1 MKLIYLH
8 LYKDT
13 YLIFISLQVNL
24 HVILNLFKNFEE
36 KNLVN
41 KIKSIY

>member
-13 YLIFISLQVNL
+13 YLIFMQAYKPLQGFYNTL
-24 HVILNLFKNFEE
+24 RILE
-36 KNLVN
+36 KEKVLS